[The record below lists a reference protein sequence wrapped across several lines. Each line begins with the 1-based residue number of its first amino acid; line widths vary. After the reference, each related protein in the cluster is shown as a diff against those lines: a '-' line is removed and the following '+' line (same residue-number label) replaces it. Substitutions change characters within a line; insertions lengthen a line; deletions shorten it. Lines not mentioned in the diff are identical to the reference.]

1 MFVVAVGGTYVA
13 NQAGWVAA
21 EVGRQP
27 YVVYPEVKPND
38 DGSFTMEGGLRTDKG
53 LSSTKVVT
61 ADKVLTSIV
70 LFSVVYALLFAVWVY
85 VLNSKI
91 QHGPDEEEAPPP
103 GTSPKGL
110 LETVALRGAAQSREG
125 GRLVTE

>member
-1 MFVVAVGGTYVA
+1 
-13 NQAGWVAA
+13 
-21 EVGRQP
+21 
-27 YVVYPEVKPND
+27 VKAND

-103 GTSPKGL
+103 PTTSPKEL
-110 LETVALRGAAQSREG
+110 LETAAVRGAAQAYEG
-125 GRLVTE
+125 GKLVTE